1 MLQDGP
7 YLNIHHITLMIVS
20 TVISFDSSSGMLKTV
35 ECEIEYQSY
44 RKSIA
49 TFYLHFESKTNL
61 IVSNLTFELEQCKA
75 AMKDCER
82 KTRCNLYQRNNSSN
96 GVKCAREIDHF
107 TEIKSAS
114 PLS

>member
-1 MLQDGP
+1 MFWRKANISVCGIRQTSKINMLQDGP

-49 TFYLHFESKTNL
+49 TFWLHFESKTNL
-61 IVSNLTFELEQCKA
+61 IVSNLTFELGPCKA
-75 AMKDCER
+75 AMKYCE
-82 KTRCNLYQRNNSSN
+82 KQT
-96 GVKCAREIDHF
+96 I
-107 TEIKSAS
+107 
-114 PLS
+114 

>member
-35 ECEIEYQSY
+35 EYEIEYQSY

-49 TFYLHFESKTNL
+49 TF
-61 IVSNLTFELEQCKA
+61 
-75 AMKDCER
+75 
-82 KTRCNLYQRNNSSN
+82 
-96 GVKCAREIDHF
+96 
-107 TEIKSAS
+107 
-114 PLS
+114 